1 LLFDLL
7 MQKMP
12 CELERLNCSL
22 DPRHPGG
29 AIISAIELFKAWI
42 ALISSA
48 VDVSDCK

>member
-12 CELERLNCSL
+12 CELESLNCSL
-22 DPRHPGG
+22 DQRHPGG
-29 AIISAIELFKAWI
+29 AIISAIELCKAWL
-42 ALISSA
+42 ALIASA